1 MTGNRKKC
9 VKKVPKFAFSP
20 LFGGGGLHLVY
31 DEFMMHP
38 GLNGYGS
45 SSDDEVKEEITISL
59 PLKKKRRTYENREE
73 HKMKFQGQKSGLPDS
88 IQI

>member
-1 MTGNRKKC
+1 
-9 VKKVPKFAFSP
+9 
-20 LFGGGGLHLVY
+20 
-31 DEFMMHP
+31 MMLP
-38 GLNGYGS
+38 GLDGYGS